1 MKFMANKYEFDI
13 ASADKPAVFMQAA
26 RILLSRGF
34 RLIDFDNLK
43 PWGFY
48 LSVDETQADEF
59 IKEFYDGIELQG
71 IDASL
76 PLRPKFLG
84 IEPGKRLS
92 WQYHHR
98 RAEIWHCLAGDFE
111 LVTSDTDDED
121 KKQTVKTGSVV
132 NMPQGMRHRGVGLD
146 SWALVAEIWQHTD
159 PSNPSDED
167 DIVRVQDDFGR

>member
-1 MKFMANKYEFDI
+1 
-13 ASADKPAVFMQAA
+13 MQAA

-48 LSVDETQADEF
+48 LSVDETQADDF
-59 IKEFYDGIELQG
+59 IKEFYDDVELQG

-76 PLRPKFLG
+76 PLRSKFLG

-98 RAEIWHCLAGDFE
+98 RAEIWRCLAGEFE
-111 LVTSDTDDED
+111 LITSQTDTED
-121 KKQTVKTGSVV
+121 KKQKVKTGQIVS
-132 NMPQGMRHRGVGLD
+132 MPQGMRHRGVGLD
-146 SWALVAEIWQHTD
+146 DWALIAEIWQHTD